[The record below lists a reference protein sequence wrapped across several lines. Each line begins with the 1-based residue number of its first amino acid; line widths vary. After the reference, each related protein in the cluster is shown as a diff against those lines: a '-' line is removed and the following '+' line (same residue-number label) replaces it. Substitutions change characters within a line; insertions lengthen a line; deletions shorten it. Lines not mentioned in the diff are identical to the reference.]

1 MDDSEIFESFDE
13 ANDAAEKT
21 FRACLADSGQR
32 YALRAGREAARASS
46 LVTDW
51 YHRVAGPGDPD
62 TETEAALVLAVL
74 RDIERHL
81 REAQRANLEYQR
93 VIDDATNIICK
104 ARQRMSLAA
113 KELKNE

>member
-51 YHRVAGPGDPD
+51 YHRVTRTRRPRRRSCSRCSEISRGTCERRSAQISS
-62 TETEAALVLAVL
+62 TNASSTTL
-74 RDIERHL
+74 R
-81 REAQRANLEYQR
+81 
-93 VIDDATNIICK
+93 TSS
-104 ARQRMSLAA
+104 ARRG
-113 KELKNE
+113 NG